1 MKLESMGHR
10 RLSRQLAAVLASRE
24 AEDVIS
30 AALRVLG
37 ERARFQSALAS
48 PASVRSTPPP
58 SSPPRSPA
66 LCWPCSSRTGCW
78 AAGAP
83 TDRRHVSNAI
93 AAFRPTQAQHP
104 R

>member
-24 AEDVIS
+24 ADEVIG

-48 PASVRSTPPP
+48 RRLSAITYASRWLEKSGKSSGVCTST
-58 SSPPRSPA
+58 
-66 LCWPCSSRTGCW
+66 
-78 AAGAP
+78 
-83 TDRRHVSNAI
+83 HKI
-93 AAFRPTQAQHP
+93 E
-104 R
+104 